1 MSFFKSAMQTA
12 HMLNKNLQNV
22 QRAIDSSRD
31 VIDESLEICR
41 TSQNPETRISR
52 MGVAVERLMALC
64 KEYPEWP
71 ESKDWNKELRELLE
85 SYQPFMMNNLRE
97 LLVLE
102 ITKIKSL
109 KSSKARHKRVVKFTE
124 RTIAYSQLPDCDS
137 TWFLCQLFLLNKA
150 YPKEGVEPVE
160 DRPLPTPWPDTEIS
174 IPQNQFKKL
183 FSELDIV
190 LNIEQ
195 KNINA
200 NIETC
205 TVEKNAEVYF
215 KKLSWKTNT
224 LIYIACLSVL
234 SLFLF
239 SEYEWANF
247 KNIFFLSII
256 FTIAIIKT
264 TNDERKKKTQKKAG

>member
-1 MSFFKSAMQTA
+1 MSFFKSAMRTA
-12 HMLNKNLQNV
+12 HALNKNLQNM
-22 QRAIDSSRD
+22 QRAIDRSRD
-31 VIDESLEICR
+31 VINESLEICR

-52 MGVAVERLMALC
+52 MGVAIERLMALC

-71 ESKDWNKELRELLE
+71 ESKDWNNELRELLE
-85 SYQPFMMNNLRE
+85 SYQPFLMNNLRE

-102 ITKIKSL
+102 IAKIKSL
-109 KSSKARHKRVVKFTE
+109 KSAKARHNRVVKFTE
-124 RTIAYSQLPDCDS
+124 KNIAYSQLPDCDS
-137 TWFLCQLFLLNKA
+137 KWFICQLFLLNKA

-160 DRPLPTPWPDTEIS
+160 DRPLPTPWPDTEMS
-174 IPQNQFKKL
+174 IPQNQFKKF

-190 LNIEQ
+190 IDIKQKDINYNIKTHTRGKDTE
-195 KNINA
+195 A
-200 NIETC
+200 S
-205 TVEKNAEVYF
+205 F
-215 KKLSWKTNT
+215 KKLSWTTNIF
-224 LIYIACLSVL
+224 IYIVCLSVL

-264 TNDERKKKTQKKAG
+264 ANDERKKKAQKKAG